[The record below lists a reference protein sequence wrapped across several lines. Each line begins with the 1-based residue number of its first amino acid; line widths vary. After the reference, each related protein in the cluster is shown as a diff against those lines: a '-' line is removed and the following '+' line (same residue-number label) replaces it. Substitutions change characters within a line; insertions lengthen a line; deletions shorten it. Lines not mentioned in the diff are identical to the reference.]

1 MKTTEQHHQVAL
13 SLLEGIGPK
22 SARLLVAY
30 LGSATAIFNAKTNLR
45 TAVPGFS
52 KERFRSLN
60 RTKALKEAEAVM
72 EFNEKHNISTV
83 FFADRQYPYR
93 LKQCQDAP
101 IVLFTKGDAEMNARR
116 SIAVVGTRNMT
127 SYGKKLV
134 HELTAA
140 IAPYNVQI
148 ISGLAYGIDGESH
161 RTSLNRGL
169 STLGVLGH
177 GLDRIYPTKHR
188 KIAREMLECA
198 GCGLVTEFPQGTRPD
213 RENFPQRNRIVAG
226 MTDATVVVES
236 GQKGGSLITAYL
248 ANDYVR
254 DVFAYPG
261 NVGNAYS
268 MGCNRLI
275 AEDKAHLVTCGKDVM
290 KMLGWEEEMEQQPVQ
305 TDLFEGLNGDEKK
318 IVKTLKEF
326 EKISLD
332 VLSVKL
338 KLPVAAL
345 NALLLGLEMK
355 GLVMMLPGKKYTLG
369 KL

>member
-1 MKTTEQHHQVAL
+1 LKTTEQHHQVAL
-13 SLLEGIGPK
+13 SLLEGVGPK

-30 LGSATAIFNAKTNLR
+30 LGSATAIFDAETNLR

-60 RTKALKEAEAVM
+60 RTKALKDAEAVLN
-72 EFNEKHNISTV
+72 FNERNAISTV
-83 FFADRQYPYR
+83 FFADQQYPYR
-93 LKQCQDAP
+93 LKQCPDAP
-101 IVLFTKGDAEMNARR
+101 VVLYSRGDVEMNARR

-127 SYGKKLV
+127 TYGKKLV
-134 HELTAA
+134 HELTASF
-140 IAPYNVQI
+140 APFNVQVV
-148 ISGLAYGIDGESH
+148 SGLAYGIDGESH
-161 RTSLNRGL
+161 RTSLNHNL
-169 STLGVLGH
+169 STVGVLGH
-177 GLDRIYPTKHR
+177 GLDRIYPSRHR
-188 KIAREMLECA
+188 KIAQEMLQQK
-198 GCGLVTEFPQGTRPD
+198 GCGLVTEFPHGTRPD

-236 GQKGGSLITAYL
+236 GKKGGSLITAYL

-261 NVGNAYS
+261 NIGNVYS

-275 AEDKAHLVTCGKDVM
+275 ADDKAHLVTCGKDVM
-290 KMLGWEEEMEQQPVQ
+290 KMLGWEEEMKEQPVQ
-305 TDLFEGLNGDEKK
+305 TDMFEGLNGDEKK

-326 EKISLD
+326 EKVTLD

-338 KLPVAAL
+338 KLPVAVL

-369 KL
+369 QL